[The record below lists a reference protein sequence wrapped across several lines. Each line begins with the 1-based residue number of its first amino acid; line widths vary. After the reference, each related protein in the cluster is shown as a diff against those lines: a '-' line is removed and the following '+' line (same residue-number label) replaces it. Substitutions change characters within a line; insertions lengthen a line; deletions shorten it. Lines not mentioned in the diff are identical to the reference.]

1 MSRPLPFLRLRCP
14 LETTKPVR
22 HELAEERVQLCKSL
36 GTDAVKTP
44 RAFSALAHQSA
55 LLEHLQ
61 MLRDGRLGDGK
72 ARSDAPGAQLTGGKQ
87 PHDLASPRL
96 RDGLEDLH
104 GYSLAQPYISK
115 RYSAGTRARPVAAGA
130 AARSE
135 ATDLSKLAAVKLSS
149 LDQGRGSGLACDQS
163 SRLQSARGWFDGGRT
178 RGNVRVLVGPAA
190 HRPCARDIVHLES
203 PP

>member
-96 RDGLEDLH
+96 CDGLEDLH
-104 GYSLAQPYISK
+104 RYSLAWPYISK
-115 RYSAGTRARPVAAGA
+115 RYSAGTRLD
-130 AARSE
+130 RSLL
-135 ATDLSKLAAVKLSS
+135 ALRRDPKLPTYRSW
-149 LDQGRGSGLACDQS
+149 
-163 SRLQSARGWFDGGRT
+163 LQSNFRALTRDAEAR
-178 RGNVRVLVGPAA
+178 
-190 HRPCARDIVHLES
+190 
-203 PP
+203 